1 MKNGIGMRLSRAA
14 QADICGT
21 DPPGRCRWIGR
32 RKADHTFTGL
42 IKGLDS
48 KSFEIGPGPGQPDEK
63 AIGAEI
69 KYKKVMTIKGA
80 RVLTYLESCE

>member
-1 MKNGIGMRLSRAA
+1 
-14 QADICGT
+14 
-21 DPPGRCRWIGR
+21 
-32 RKADHTFTGL
+32 L